1 MVSCSRK
8 DNGSASFSDASNSLF
23 HSSFL
28 FDRRNSKNPKYNT
41 DNFLWRK
48 LIYGIDK
55 SCRSRVFIEEPS
67 SNGYEILLQHVTAKE
82 EEKEE
87 KEEKEK
93 GEQQPRVR
101 LVSLKTDKL
110 NGQYGRR
117 MQYNSKIG
125 RYEVIM
131 EMDGSKKAI
140 KPENIEI
147 VTSCV
152 ACSFTDEDGLRWK
165 CINTGDKNEL
175 SIVTNLKSIQIV
187 RERMLSSMTEG
198 KLRANE
204 RKTLINQHINKKSK
218 SYLSEVS
225 CRQ

>member
-1 MVSCSRK
+1 
-8 DNGSASFSDASNSLF
+8 
-23 HSSFL
+23 
-28 FDRRNSKNPKYNT
+28 
-41 DNFLWRK
+41 
-48 LIYGIDK
+48 
-55 SCRSRVFIEEPS
+55 
-67 SNGYEILLQHVTAKE
+67 
-82 EEKEE
+82 
-87 KEEKEK
+87 
-93 GEQQPRVR
+93 
-101 LVSLKTDKL
+101 
-110 NGQYGRR
+110 

-218 SYLSEVS
+218 SYL
-225 CRQ
+225 